1 MLFRSQERLMFGRKN
16 KALVAHLQ
24 AVQGE
29 LTALRSEL
37 ARRGAEIDAVH
48 LDLRALT
55 DRLGGVDD
63 RVTQMATAITN
74 QLHELDADIEK
85 LAAMADAASAETV
98 NELRANQVRIANEQ
112 ARYAIA
118 LRQDLAELAELLR
131 RNRA

>member
-1 MLFRSQERLMFGRKN
+1 MFGRKN

-63 RVTQMATAITN
+63 RVTQMTTAITN

-131 RNRA
+131 RNHA